1 MKRLLT
7 FGYKKKLLHSKFLLT
22 IPIPAVL
29 FGSRSLL
36 QNVSPKCYMPNN
48 SIYIY
53 FLNEVKK
60 MKRLWREI
68 LVWETRKF
76 PFLKQEPIS
85 GFPGLWLW
93 NLEMIP
99 WVKCTSLSTRFIPQA
114 LADQRRKNLPLHI
127 SGARGGKEQII
138 SPLLSSYLGHIYVN
152 FPLGSPA
159 PWILDH
165 RSIHEGEWFLSQ
177 AWLLCRHQ
185 QESILR
191 TDV

>member
-1 MKRLLT
+1 M
-7 FGYKKKLLHSKFLLT
+7 SNI
-22 IPIPAVL
+22 IP
-29 FGSRSLL
+29 
-36 QNVSPKCYMPNN
+36 
-48 SIYIY
+48 IY

-60 MKRLWREI
+60 RNVYGET

-85 GFPGLWLW
+85 GFPGIWLW
-93 NLEMIP
+93 NRNDSR
-99 WVKCTSLSTRFIPQA
+99 VKCTSLSTRFIPQA

-138 SPLLSSYLGHIYVN
+138 SPLLFSYLGHIYVN
-152 FPLGSPA
+152 FPLGFSA

-165 RSIHEGEWFLSQ
+165 RSVHEGEFLSQ

-185 QESILR
+185 QESIPR